1 MQKIEIEQ
9 ENFIYIFI
17 FIVPFIYLF
26 THAFTYLSIIC
37 TYSWL

>member
-9 ENFIYIFI
+9 ENFIYI

-26 THAFTYLSIIC
+26 THAFTYLSII
-37 TYSWL
+37 YLFLIIN